1 MEFDPK
7 TMYSELGVL
16 GNTFENLTVTYVKT
30 EMVDKAEQGDV
41 TALYNLERVA
51 RYSEVSE
58 VVTYA
63 RQQYQRITGTTPHLL
78 HLQRLPF
85 REEKILRMNRE
96 IVKSV
101 N

>member
-63 RQQYQRITGTTPHLL
+63 RQQYQRITGTTPPSSTPTTPPV
-78 HLQRLPF
+78 QGG
-85 REEKILRMNRE
+85 EDSENE
-96 IVKSV
+96 QGDS
-101 N
+101 